1 MPDGFI
7 IISTVGSDDLRRTQ
21 RQSNDS
27 SVRTSDLEL
36 SISLRQVSNGSF
48 AKAATQRVTRRATA
62 AMGRE
67 RLTNVW
73 CLNAMLQSGERLL

>member
-1 MPDGFI
+1 MLPKPAIENAKTEVRF
-7 IISTVGSDDLRRTQ
+7 
-21 RQSNDS
+21 
-27 SVRTSDLEL
+27 VRTSDLEL